1 MPASRSVANNFG
13 RKRMELGNAPM
24 SRWMDFRSVPL
35 QVQIGVVRFGWM
47 LSTLRFSAIPIV
59 EDFPNVLQCLRKA
72 QDRKRKEEASSAHN
86 LPQLLHN
93 YSAFFLPPSQAAKR
107 FPHLSAPD
115 RSRDKK
121 TESVCRT
128 VRHSARNREAVSQT
142 PDRYAS

>member
-93 YSAFFLPPSQAAKR
+93 YSAFFLPPSQAAK
-107 FPHLSAPD
+107 PLHSYSAPGY
-115 RSRDKK
+115 
-121 TESVCRT
+121 TPCREPRNEPVYQT
-128 VRHSARNREAVSQT
+128 ARHSPQNAKAIFQKC
-142 PDRYAS
+142 P